1 MTIWE
6 VFRRLKPFVQ
16 PYRSLIIFALILTLL
31 GALTAQVNPIILR
44 HTVDTI
50 EEMQN
55 KGWGITEG
63 ASMLLMVSI
72 ILFSKEIINSL
83 IVFGQRFY
91 GEKIRISISGDL
103 ANTAINRILQYDLG
117 FYSSGTNEKGKLQT
131 RVDRGVEYLTRLVQ
145 NFFID
150 ILPLFANSIVALV
163 VMFSANV
170 YVGLVALSIMPL
182 YFWVSYRQAGKLAG
196 VRRTLK
202 SQREDKSN
210 GMINLIESIQVIKSF
225 VREKYE
231 AAKQYNV
238 QMLLMN
244 SQLKTRKTNFLFDG
258 LKSFLEQIGVVLI
271 IILTAYLV
279 LDQQMSIGAI
289 MFHILLFN
297 NVSAPIRQLHRIYD
311 EMNDALTYSESFFE
325 ILDAEE
331 AVENSGPYKPARI
344 EGEYVLEDVSFAY
357 PNGNKALF
365 NVSLTIKKNQTTAL
379 VGLSGAGKSTLINL
393 LTRFYL
399 PNTGTLLLDGVPIA
413 DYDIDFLRDNLGMVF
428 QKNHIFKGSIEE
440 NIRYGKMDAT
450 AEEIREAA
458 RKAYLHDQVM
468 NLPQQYET
476 DAQLLSGGQ
485 QQRIAIARLFL
496 KNPPVIFLDEPTAS
510 LDAIATE
517 QIKNSLDAIKEGR
530 TVVIISHSL
539 SQIID
544 SDQIYVMENGRV
556 AERGTHQELF
566 DLNGAYRRIFEASAR
581 SLNLDKMLESYR
593 QSSKG

>member
-1 MTIWE
+1 MSIWD
-6 VFRRLKPFVQ
+6 VFRRLRPFVQ
-16 PYRSLIIFALILTLL
+16 PYKSLIIFALILTML

-44 HTVDTI
+44 YTVDTI

-55 KGWGITEG
+55 KGWGISEG
-63 ASMLLMVSI
+63 ASMLLIVSL
-72 ILFSKEIINSL
+72 ILVSKEIVNSF

-103 ANTAINRILQYDLG
+103 ANTAVNRILQYDLG
-117 FYSSGTNEKGKLQT
+117 FYSSSTNEKGKLQT

-163 VMFSANV
+163 IMFSANL

-182 YFWVSYRQAGKLAG
+182 YFWVSYRQARKLAG

-202 SQREDKSN
+202 GQREDKSN

-231 AAKQYNV
+231 AAKQHNL

-244 SQLKTRKTNFLFDG
+244 SQLKTRRTNFLFDG

-311 EMNDALTYSESFFE
+311 EMNDALTYSESFFD

-331 AVENSGPYKPARI
+331 AVEQSGMHKPKAI
-344 EGEYVLEDVSFAY
+344 EGEYWLENVSFTY

-365 NVSLTIKKNQTTAL
+365 NVSLNIPKNQTTAL

-399 PNTGTLLLDGVPIA
+399 PDSGKLLLDGVPIEA
-413 DYDIDFLRDNLGMVF
+413 YDIDFLRENLGMVF

-440 NIRYGKMDAT
+440 NIRYGKMNAT
-450 AEEIREAA
+450 TEEIREAA
-458 RKAYLHDQVM
+458 KKAYLHDQVM
-468 NLPQQYET
+468 NLPLQYET

-496 KNPPVIFLDEPTAS
+496 KDPAVIFLDEPTAS

-517 QIKNSLDAIKEGR
+517 QIKNSLDAIKKGR

-556 AERGTHQELF
+556 AERGTHQELY
-566 DLNGAYRRIFEASAR
+566 DMNGAYRRIFEASAR

-593 QSSKG
+593 NSSK

>member
-1 MTIWE
+1 MSIWE
-6 VFRRLKPFVQ
+6 VFKRLRPFVQ
-16 PYRSLIIFALILTLL
+16 PYRSLIVFALLLTLT
-31 GALTAQVNPIILR
+31 GALTAQVNPIVLR
-44 HTVDTI
+44 YTVDTI
-50 EEMQN
+50 EEMQL
-55 KGWGITEG
+55 KGWGVSQG
-63 ASMLLMVSI
+63 AGLLGLISG
-72 ILFSKEIINSL
+72 ILFAKEIVNSL

-103 ANTAINRILQYDLG
+103 ANTVVSRILKYDLG
-117 FYSSGTNEKGKLQT
+117 FYSNTLNEKGKLQA
-131 RVDRGVEYLTRLVQ
+131 RIDRGVEYLTRLVQ
-145 NFFID
+145 SFFID

-163 VMFSANV
+163 VMFSANI
-170 YVGLVALSIMPL
+170 YVGLVALSILPV
-182 YFWVSYRQAGKLAG
+182 YFWVSYKQAGKLSG
-196 VRRTLK
+196 VRRVLK
-202 SQREDKSN
+202 GQREDKSN

-231 AAKQYNV
+231 ADKQFNV
-238 QMLLMN
+238 QRALMD
-244 SQLKTRKTNFLFDG
+244 SQLKTRRTNFLFDG
-258 LKSFLEQIGVVLI
+258 IKSFLEQIGVVLI
-271 IILTAYLV
+271 IILTAFLV

-311 EMNDALTYSESFFE
+311 EMNDALTYSESFFGV
-325 ILDAEE
+325 LDAAG
-331 AVENSGPYKPARI
+331 AVEKSGDYRPDKI
-344 EGEYVLEDVSFAY
+344 EGDYLLRNVSFTY
-357 PNGNKALF
+357 PNGNKALYD
-365 NVSLTIKKNQTTAL
+365 VSMSIRKNQRTAL

-399 PNTGTLLLDGVPIA
+399 PDSGTLLLDGKPIS
-413 DYDIDFLRDNLGMVF
+413 DFDLSYLRDNLGMVF

-450 AEEIREAA
+450 MEQVREAA

-468 NLPQQYET
+468 ALPMQYQS

-496 KNPPVIFLDEPTAS
+496 KNPPIIFLDEPTAS

-556 AERGTHQELF
+556 AEHGIHQSLYE
-566 DLNGAYRRIFEASAR
+566 LNGVYRRIFEASAR
-581 SLNLDKMLESYR
+581 SLNLDKMLESLR
-593 QSSKG
+593 K